1 MFLKIFLHLNLTS
14 STLSLLNPS
23 VGFVITGTTALI
35 TSIAILVTNEFISKI
50 RLRYTKLRDRIIV
63 TSFLYE
69 RTLKYSM
76 IDKKI
81 NAKET
86 NELKKIYNQVLGKFL
101 I

>member
-1 MFLKIFLHLNLTS
+1 MFLKLFLHLHLTS

-35 TSIAILVTNEFISKI
+35 TSIAILITNEYISKI
-50 RLRYTKLRDRIIV
+50 RLRYTKLRDRISV

-81 NAKET
+81 NAKEA
-86 NELKKIYNQVLGKFL
+86 NELKKIYNQVLGNFL
-101 I
+101 T